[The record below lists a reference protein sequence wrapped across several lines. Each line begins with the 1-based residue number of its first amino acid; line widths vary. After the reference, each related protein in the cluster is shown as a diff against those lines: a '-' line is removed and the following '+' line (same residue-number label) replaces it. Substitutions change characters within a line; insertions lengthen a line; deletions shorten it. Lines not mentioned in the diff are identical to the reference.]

1 MARGKSC
8 ILLLVLILGATNLF
22 AQNAELKTVTDS
34 NLIEYVV
41 PKFMNEITD
50 YDIYMTPHY
59 KRFDFESDDKK
70 VKIFVLINFSYKY
83 IFKLNQTYL
92 SLLKNKELKVEYK
105 RLFPNKYF
113 VSGNLLNGNILYTFC
128 YEKDGYGY
136 TYEIEYDKS
145 YTKFFNKNLNDI
157 IKGFRIL
164 Q

>member
-1 MARGKSC
+1 MARRKSC
-8 ILLLVLILGATNLF
+8 ILLIVLILGATNLF

-34 NLIEYVV
+34 NWIEYVV
-41 PKFMNEITD
+41 PKFMNDITD
-50 YDIYMTPHY
+50 YDFYMTPDY

-70 VKIFVLINFSYKY
+70 VKIFVMVNFSYKY
-83 IFKLNQTYL
+83 IFKLNQSYL
-92 SLLKNKELKVEYK
+92 SLLKYKELKVEYK

-113 VSGNLLNGNILYTFC
+113 VSGNLLNGDILYTFC

-136 TYEIEYDKS
+136 IYEIEYDKS
-145 YTKFFNKNLNDI
+145 YTGFFNKNLNDI